1 MRDGPSG
8 NVLLA
13 IARTRLL
20 EEILPCL
27 PPDLVYTARM
37 IANVMAIAGRE
48 LQSDGTAIDRDGSCR
63 IRDLY
68 REAGLPEP
76 PPELDTEATERR
88 LAVDIRAGR
97 FDATSRAL
105 TALLEWQVRQRLLLA
120 NPKFS
125 LREKESG

>member
-8 NVLLA
+8 SVLLA

-20 EEILPCL
+20 GEILPRL

-37 IANVMAIAGRE
+37 IANAMAIAGRE
-48 LQSDGTAIDRDGSCR
+48 LEADGAAIERDGARR
-63 IRDLY
+63 IRDVY

-76 PPELDTEATERR
+76 PSELDTEAMERR
-88 LAVDIRAGR
+88 LAADIRAGR
-97 FDATSRAL
+97 FDAASRAL

-125 LREKESG
+125 LQHIEQG

>member
-8 NVLLA
+8 SVLLA

-20 EEILPCL
+20 GEILPRL

-37 IANVMAIAGRE
+37 IANAMAIAGRE
-48 LQSDGTAIDRDGSCR
+48 LEADGAAIERDGAR
-63 IRDLY
+63 HIRDLY

-76 PPELDTEATERR
+76 PPELDTEAMERR
-88 LAVDIRAGR
+88 LAADIRAGR
-97 FDATSRAL
+97 FDAASRAL

-125 LREKESG
+125 LWEMESG